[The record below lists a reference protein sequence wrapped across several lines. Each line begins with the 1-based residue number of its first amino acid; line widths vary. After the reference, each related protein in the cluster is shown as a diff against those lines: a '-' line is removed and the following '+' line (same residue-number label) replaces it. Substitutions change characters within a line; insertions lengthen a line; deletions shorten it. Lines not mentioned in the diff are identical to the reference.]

1 MTTRAPGDRTFWL
14 AAPLLAATV
23 LLVLGPTIVTVALAF
38 TQYDALSAPRLAGL
52 SNFRALWDDLLF
64 WTAVKNSFYVAL
76 ASVPLRLTIALG
88 LALLFNRP
96 RAFAGTARVAAYL
109 PSVIPDI
116 AYALVWLWVL
126 NPIYGPLGLAL
137 TGLGFGHLDLLLT
150 PWGARSAIVLMG
162 LFQIGE
168 VYVVLLAARREL
180 PAELYELC
188 ELEGTSSFW
197 TFRKLTLPLLVPT
210 IMFLG
215 ARDIAW
221 SFQSTFTPALV
232 VTRGG
237 PNFATLFLPLYIYQ
251 NGFEYLRFGYASAMT
266 IAMFVLTA
274 LMVGAQIAT
283 LQLWRS
289 HARIRL
295 G

>member
-1 MTTRAPGDRTFWL
+1 VTTRAPSDRTFWL
-14 AAPLLAATV
+14 ATPLLASTV
-23 LLVLGPTIVTVALAF
+23 LLVLGPAIVTVVFAF

-52 SNFRALWDDLLF
+52 SNFRTLWDDPLF
-64 WTAVKNSFYVAL
+64 WMAVQNSFYVAL
-76 ASVPLRLTIALG
+76 VSVPLRLTIALG
-88 LALLFNRP
+88 LALLFNRR

-116 AYALVWLWVL
+116 AYALVWLWIL
-126 NPIYGPLGLAL
+126 NPFYGPLGLAL
-137 TGLGFGHLDLLLT
+137 QGLGFDGDLLLT

-168 VYVVLLAARREL
+168 VYIVLLAARREL

-188 ELEGTSSFW
+188 ALEGTSAFW
-197 TFRKLTLPLLVPT
+197 TFRKLTLPLLIPT
-210 IMFLG
+210 MMFLG

-237 PNFATLFLPLYIYQ
+237 PNYATLFLPLYIYQ

-283 LQLWRS
+283 LLLWRS
-289 HARIRL
+289 VARIRMS
-295 G
+295 